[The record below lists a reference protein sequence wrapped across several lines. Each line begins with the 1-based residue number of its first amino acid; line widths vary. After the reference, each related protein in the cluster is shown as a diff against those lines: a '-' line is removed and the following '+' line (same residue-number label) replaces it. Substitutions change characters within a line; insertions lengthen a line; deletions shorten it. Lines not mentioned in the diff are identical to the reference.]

1 MLFKYSNINTL
12 LFVGLLL
19 ATTYGINI
27 PDCDKQ
33 NAMLHGNINN
43 YVGCNHYNTSNR
55 KLLVNMDLVTKPSTL
70 DLIGSRANTNNK
82 KLVTQLE
89 SEFNNW
95 LKTDQGKQAVLDCTE
110 FQNRPDI
117 YQGCLEDIKMT
128 GNKELARQGAL
139 AEEEFRSKSKVSTS
153 KKFCVASGDPH
164 FTNYDGAYFHL
175 QEKGIITLVKT
186 DDLVVQEKV
195 RKNGADKVGV
205 PCCLTDLAVRY
216 KDLVTIEVSAENMK
230 KAYFNGKAVD
240 LKQDFTYKLGGVDV
254 RYGLQKIEWRSDA
267 YKTHGIK
274 FSFPNGFSLMV
285 TGGYCGV
292 VEINAPQNYFGKVS
306 GLCGNADGKNDKNDF
321 SNPAGQVMDVKF
333 GSKKWEMSGYNGPT
347 SPLSKWEIS
356 WMPVGDQCIFMTGC
370 PQGPNVATRS
380 VTTQAKVDMS
390 KPEAKSQVT
399 KPAAKVDVTKPAAKV
414 DANKPATKVE
424 LTKPATKVD
433 VTKPAT
439 KVDVTKPAAKVDVT
453 KPAAKV
459 DVTKPAAKVDVTKP
473 GVVVTKRN
481 MDSMYEHA
489 NFTSMKV
496 QKLNDL
502 VKSLFDS
509 LVRENNQQ
517 VVGLNKSLDQ
527 TKSTMSQFKENYLMS
542 LKKLNDLKSKISN
555 LNQTIQTHYNQ
566 MYTDSKYLEK
576 LEMIKPSFLTSLSHT
591 NAKLFEV
598 EKLIH
603 DHIVKS
609 DDKNQMVA
617 LIKDIRN
624 TTYYSTNDLSRQFLE
639 HYEKYKKLFKSVSTD
654 YSNENTKLKEFLKLY
669 DTDVKQNYVLYKE
682 YKRIV
687 RIVKELEQS
696 ILVSDE
702 ESELFRELASS
713 IGGILA
719 RKPCAKP
726 ENVKFTVS
734 NKQCATELL
743 KSHIDNNLVY

>member
-1 MLFKYSNINTL
+1 MLFKTSNINTL

-19 ATTYGINI
+19 ATTYGMNI

-55 KLLVNMDLVTKPSTL
+55 KLLVNMDLVSKPTTY
-70 DLIGSRANTNNK
+70 DTIKSRANTNNK
-82 KLVTQLE
+82 KLVMQLE

-95 LKTDQGKQAVLDCTE
+95 LKTDQGKQAIQDCAE
-110 FQNRPDI
+110 FQNRFDI

-175 QEKGIITLVKT
+175 QEKGILTLVKT
-186 DDLVVQEKV
+186 DDLVIQEKV

-216 KDLVTIEVSAENMK
+216 KDLVTIEVSAENMR
-230 KAYFNGKAVD
+230 KAFFNGKAVD
-240 LKQDFTYKLGGVDV
+240 LKKNFTYKLGGVDV
-254 RYGLQKIEWRSDA
+254 RYGLQKIEWHSDA

-274 FSFPNGFSLMV
+274 ISFPNGFGLMV

-292 VEINAPQNYFGKVS
+292 VEINVPQNYFGKVC
-306 GLCGNADGKNDKNDF
+306 GLCGNADGKKNQNDF
-321 SNPAGQVMDVKF
+321 SNPDGQVMDVKF
-333 GSKKWEMSGYNGPT
+333 GTKKWEMSGYDGPT

-356 WMPVGDQCIFMTGC
+356 WMPVGDLCIFKTGC
-370 PQGPNVATRS
+370 PQGP
-380 VTTQAKVDMS
+380 TTVVKQVAKVDT

-399 KPAAKVDVTKPAAKV
+399 KPVAQDT
-414 DANKPATKVE
+414 KPATKVE
-424 LTKPATKVD
+424 VTKPAAQ

-439 KVDVTKPAAKVDVT
+439 KVEVTKPATQVT
-453 KPAAKV
+453 KPATKV
-459 DVTKPAAKVDVTKP
+459 EVTKKP
-473 GVVVTKRN
+473 DMQTI
-481 MDSMYEHA
+481 YEHA
-489 NFTSMKV
+489 NLTTMKV

-502 VKSLFDS
+502 VNGLFDN
-509 LVRENNQQ
+509 LERENNQQ
-517 VVGLNKSLDQ
+517 VSKLNKTLDTSQ
-527 TKSTMSQFKENYLMS
+527 FTMSQFRNNYLMS
-542 LKKLNDLKSKISN
+542 LKRLNELKSNISN
-555 LNQTIQTHYNQ
+555 LNSTIQKHYNQ
-566 MYTDSKYLEK
+566 MYYDSNYLER
-576 LEMIKPSFLTSLSHT
+576 LEMIKPNFLSSLSRT
-591 NAKLFEV
+591 NRKLFEV

-603 DHIVKS
+603 DHIVES

-639 HYEKYKKLFKSVSTD
+639 HYEKYKKLFKTVSTD
-654 YSNENTKLKEFLKLY
+654 YSNESSNLKELMKNY
-669 DTDVKQNYVLYKE
+669 DNDVKQNYILYKE
-682 YKRIV
+682 YKRV
-687 RIVKELEQS
+687 MKIVKELKKS
-696 ILVSDE
+696 IFISNE

-713 IGGILA
+713 IGRILA
-719 RKPCAKP
+719 RKPCVKP
-726 ENVKFTVS
+726 ENVKFSVS
-734 NKQCATELL
+734 DQQCATEVL
-743 KSHIDNNLVY
+743 KSHLDNNLVY

>member
-1 MLFKYSNINTL
+1 MLFKTSNINTL
-12 LFVGLLL
+12 LFVVLLL
-19 ATTYGINI
+19 ATTYGMNI

-55 KLLVNMDLVTKPSTL
+55 KLLVNMDLVSKPTTY
-70 DLIGSRANTNNK
+70 DTIKSRANTNNK
-82 KLVTQLE
+82 KMVTQLE
-89 SEFNNW
+89 SEFNDW
-95 LKTDQGKQAVLDCTE
+95 LKTDQGKQAIQDCAE
-110 FQNRPDI
+110 FQNRFDI

-216 KDLVTIEVSAENMK
+216 KDLVTIEVSAENMR
-230 KAYFNGKAVD
+230 KAFFNGKAVD

-274 FSFPNGFSLMV
+274 ISFPNGFGLMV

-292 VEINAPQNYFGKVS
+292 VEINVPQNYFGKVC
-306 GLCGNADGKNDKNDF
+306 GLCGNADGKKNQNDF
-321 SNPAGQVMDVKF
+321 SNPAGQVMNVKF
-333 GSKKWEMSGYNGPT
+333 GTKKWEMSGYNGPT
-347 SPLSKWEIS
+347 SLLSKWEIS
-356 WMPVGDQCIFMTGC
+356 WMPVGDQCIFKTGC
-370 PQGPNVATRS
+370 PQGPNTVTRS
-380 VTTQAKVDMS
+380 VNKFNSQPESKVT
-390 KPEAKSQVT
+390 KPATKVEVTKPATKVEVT
-399 KPAAKVDVTKPAAKV
+399 KPAAKV
-414 DANKPATKVE
+414 E
-424 LTKPATKVD
+424 

-439 KVDVTKPAAKVDVT
+439 KVEVTKPVAKVEVTKPAVKV
-453 KPAAKV
+453 A
-459 DVTKPAAKVDVTKP
+459 
-473 GVVVTKRN
+473 KRN
-481 MDSMYEHA
+481 MDSIYEHA
-489 NFTSMKV
+489 NLTTMKV

-502 VKSLFDS
+502 IKGLFDN
-509 LVRENNQQ
+509 LERENNQQ
-517 VVGLNKSLDQ
+517 VSGLNKTLD
-527 TKSTMSQFKENYLMS
+527 TSKSTMSQFKDNYLLS

-555 LNQTIQTHYNQ
+555 LNQTIQTHYKQ
-566 MYTDSKYLEK
+566 MYSDSSYLEK

-591 NAKLFEV
+591 NGKLFEV

-603 DHIVKS
+603 DHVIKS
-609 DDKNQMVA
+609 DDKNQMVS

-639 HYEKYKKLFKSVSTD
+639 HYEKYKKLFKTVSTD
-654 YSNENTKLKEFLKLY
+654 YSNESSNLKELMKNY
-669 DTDVKQNYVLYKE
+669 DSDVKQNYILYKE
-682 YKRIV
+682 YKRV
-687 RIVKELEQS
+687 MKIVKELEKS
-696 ILVSDE
+696 IFVSNE

-713 IGGILA
+713 IGRILA

-734 NKQCATELL
+734 DKQCATEVL
-743 KSHIDNNLVY
+743 KSHLDNNLVY